1 VGLVSQTLRTVAQA
15 LLGLRLKVTLSCA
28 VLFSL
33 GLVPASFALN
43 PQELMGQFTH
53 TSWTVKEGIPGP
65 VRAIAQTSD
74 GYLWLAT
81 EAGLYR
87 FDGVH
92 FVAWKPREGEEL
104 PGSGV
109 TSLCLGHDGSLW
121 IGFRNGAIS
130 RISNGQLHNFLPAPG
145 SPRGK
150 ILSMAEDGDG
160 VIWAAG
166 QYAFGRIENGEWR
179 RTGAD
184 EGYVAPAAQWVTVD
198 RWRNVWVA
206 TDGYN
211 FGSASDTLRRNTV
224 LVLRKGEHRFAP
236 TGAAVSYVPQIAEAP
251 DGSIWITEQIEP
263 RIIRIAAGTGRM
275 DLLKGNFIWPPRVLF
290 DRDNSVWVGLDG
302 GGLRRF
308 SDFRHPDAPMVD
320 KFVPG
325 EGLSGGVIYSSFED
339 REGNVWF
346 GTEGG
351 LDRFSEN
358 KLMLLPAPES
368 FHPGNHM
375 GLNSTADGTLWMYE
389 YANAGIYRY
398 RAEKFSA
405 GKWPANVPSGRRIL
419 SIYAE
424 DGRTAW
430 LGGDFGLAH
439 VVDGKISFLPIAD
452 NLTGGPVEAIA
463 KAADGSLW
471 ISFWAADSVER
482 PMRLLHGVWT
492 DFRKSS
498 ALPKYR
504 CRVLHGDS
512 AGRMWLGYED
522 GEVAVYENGSFH
534 VYSSKDGLTGGQI
547 NTIYE
552 DSNRHTWIG
561 SDGGVSR
568 FDSGRFVTLTAK
580 NGLPGRSIAGVLED
594 GEGFVWLTGS
604 TGILRAHASEL
615 NKAFDSPAY
624 VKGTLLDAGDGL
636 RAMPRQGEPF
646 PTMTRT
652 PDGRLWFST
661 TNGVFML
668 DPRHLPQNL
677 VPPPVAIEEFRVDG
691 RSLLETDAVNKLLR
705 PNAKIL
711 RFDYTALSLTAPE
724 RVRFRYRLEGFDP
737 EWSAPVTSRQAMY
750 TNLPPRDYR
759 FRVIACNNDGVWNE
773 TGASLKF
780 TILPAF
786 YQTTWF
792 FLLCITAIGCLTWV
806 AYRRHLRQVSARLS
820 LIFKERLSERTRIA
834 RELHD
839 TLLQSFQGLI
849 LHFQRARNLLPE
861 RASEAIQMLDRALD
875 GAEQAVVEGRD
886 AIHDLRSPVPAA
898 HGLAEEITSL
908 GEELI
913 AKDGNK
919 DPVQFR
925 AVIEGTAQTLN
936 PNVHIEIFRIARE
949 ALRNAFSHSQA
960 RRIETEVAYSSNLF
974 RLRIRD
980 DGKGMAP
987 DVRNRGER
995 IGHWG
1000 LGGMRERAERLGGKL
1015 EVWSEPGAGTEVD
1028 LRVPA
1033 SIAYQSS
1040 PARNNVWLFWKK
1052 KKNDHEDHS

>member
-1 VGLVSQTLRTVAQA
+1 VGLISQTLRTVGQV
-15 LLGLRLKVTLSCA
+15 LHGLRLKVALSCA
-28 VLFSL
+28 VLFSP
-33 GLVPASFALN
+33 GLVPASSALN
-43 PQELMGQFTH
+43 PQELMSQFTH
-53 TSWTVKEGIPGP
+53 TSWTAKDGIPP
-65 VRAIAQTSD
+65 VLGIAQTKD

-81 EAGLYR
+81 SAGLYR
-87 FDGVH
+87 YDGVH

-104 PGSGV
+104 PGSAAM
-109 TSLCLGHDGSLW
+109 SLCLSHDGSLW

-130 RISNGQLHNFLPAPG
+130 RLSNGHLQNFLPVPG

-150 ILSMAEDGDG
+150 ILSLAEGRNG

-179 RTGAD
+179 RTGAG
-184 EGYVAPAAQWVTVD
+184 EGYLAPAAQWVTVD
-198 RWRNVWVA
+198 RWGNVWVA
-206 TDGYN
+206 TDGYD
-211 FGSASDTLRRNTV
+211 FGLTSDTLRRNTV
-224 LVLRKGEHRFAP
+224 LVLHNGEHRFAP

-263 RIIRIAAGTGRM
+263 RIIRITAGAVRM
-275 DLLKGNFIWPPRVLF
+275 VPLKGNFGWPPHVLF
-290 DRDNSVWVGLDG
+290 DRDNSVWIGVNGD
-302 GGLRRF
+302 GLRRS
-308 SDFRHPDAPMVD
+308 SDFRQPDVPQID

-325 EGLSGGVIYSSFED
+325 EGLSGRIVYSSFED

-358 KLMLLPAPES
+358 KLMLLPVPVS
-368 FHPGNHM
+368 FPPRDDM

-389 YANAGIYRY
+389 YASAGIYTY
-398 RAEKFSA
+398 RADKFSA
-405 GKWPANVPSGRRIL
+405 GKWPAKVPGGRRIL

-424 DGRTAW
+424 DGKTAW
-430 LGGDFGLAH
+430 LGGDFGLAR
-439 VVDGKISFLPIAD
+439 VVDGKISFLPVAD

-482 PMRLLHGVWT
+482 PMRLLHGVWS
-492 DFRKSS
+492 DFRKS
-498 ALPKYR
+498 ATLPKYR
-504 CRVLHGDS
+504 CRVLRGDS

-522 GEVAVYENGSFH
+522 GEVAVYENGSFRI
-534 VYSSKDGLTGGQI
+534 YSSKDGLTGGQI

-561 SDGGVSR
+561 SDGGLSR
-568 FDSGRFVTLTAK
+568 FDGGQFVTLTAK
-580 NGLPGRSIAGVLED
+580 NGLPGRSIAGVVED
-594 GEGFVWLTGS
+594 AEGFVWLTGS
-604 TGILRAHASEL
+604 AGIMRTDAREL
-615 NKAFDSPAY
+615 NKAFSSSAY
-624 VKGTLLDAGDGL
+624 VKGTILDAGDGL
-636 RAMPRQGEPF
+636 RGMPRQREPF

-661 TNGVFML
+661 TNGLFML
-668 DPRHLPQNL
+668 DPRHVPKNL
-677 VPPPVAIEEFRVDG
+677 LPPPLAIEEFKADG
-691 RSLLETDAVNKLLR
+691 RSLLETDAVNKQLR
-705 PNAKIL
+705 PNTKIL
-711 RFDYTALSLTAPE
+711 QFDYTALSLTAPE
-724 RVRFRYRLEGFDP
+724 RVRFRYQLQGFDR
-737 EWSAPVTSRQAMY
+737 EWSAPVTSRQTMY
-750 TNLPPRDYR
+750 TNLPPGDYQ

-773 TGASLKF
+773 AGASLPF

-786 YQTTWF
+786 YQTKW
-792 FLLCITAIGCLTWV
+792 FLLLCAAAIGCLTWV
-806 AYRRHLRQVSARLS
+806 AYQRHLRRVSARLS
-820 LIFKERLSERTRIA
+820 LIFKERLAERTRIA

-919 DPVQFR
+919 DPVQFH
-925 AVIEGTAQTLN
+925 VVVEGSAQTLH

-949 ALRNAFSHSQA
+949 GLRNAFSHSQA
-960 RRIETEVAYSSNLF
+960 RRIETEIAYSNNLF

-980 DGKGMAP
+980 DGKGIDP
-987 DVRNRGER
+987 HVRNHSKR

-1000 LGGMRERAERLGGKL
+1000 LAGMRERAERLGGEL

-1028 LRVPA
+1028 LRIPA
-1033 SIAYQSS
+1033 SIVYESAST
-1040 PARNNVWLFWKK
+1040 RNHFWLFGKSQKK
-1052 KKNDHEDHS
+1052 DHEHHA

>member
-1 VGLVSQTLRTVAQA
+1 VGLLFQTLRTDGQT
-15 LLGLRLKVTLSCA
+15 LLRLRLKVTLWCA
-28 VLFSL
+28 TLFFL
-33 GLVPASFALN
+33 GWVPASFALN
-43 PQELMGQFTH
+43 PQELMSQFTH
-53 TSWTVKEGIPGP
+53 TSWTPKEGIPGP
-65 VRAIAQTSD
+65 VRAIAQTKD
-74 GYLWLAT
+74 GYLWLAA

-87 FDGVH
+87 FDGIR

-104 PGSGV
+104 PGSAV
-109 TSLCLGHDGSLW
+109 MSLCLGHDGSLW
-121 IGFRNGAIS
+121 LGFRNGAIS
-130 RISNGQLHNFLPAPG
+130 RLSNGHLQNFLPAPG

-150 ILSMAEDGDG
+150 ILSMAEDGNG
-160 VIWAAG
+160 AIWAAG

-179 RTGAD
+179 RAGAD

-211 FGSASDTLRRNTV
+211 FASTSDTLRRNTV
-224 LVLRKGEHRFAP
+224 LVLHKGERRFAP
-236 TGAAVSYVPQIAEAP
+236 TGVAVSYVPQIAEAP

-263 RIIRIAAGTGRM
+263 RIIRIPAGTGRT
-275 DLLKGNFIWPPRVLF
+275 DSLKGNFSWAPRVLF
-290 DRDNSVWVGLDG
+290 DRENSVWIGLDG

-308 SDFRHPDAPMVD
+308 SDFRHPDAPQID
-320 KFVPG
+320 KFVPA
-325 EGLSGGVIYSSFED
+325 EGLSGAVIYSSFED
-339 REGNVWF
+339 HEGNVWF

-358 KLMLLPAPES
+358 KLMLLPTPES

-398 RAEKFSA
+398 RAERFSA
-405 GKWPANVPSGRRIL
+405 GKWPPKVPTGRRIL

-439 VVDGKISFLPIAD
+439 VVDEKISFVPVAD

-492 DFRKSS
+492 DFRKS
-498 ALPKYR
+498 AVLPKYR
-504 CRVLHGDS
+504 CRVLRGDS

-534 VYSSKDGLTGGQI
+534 VYSSQDGLTGGQI

-561 SDGGVSR
+561 SDGGISR
-568 FDSGRFVTLTAK
+568 FDGRHFVTLAAK

-594 GEGFVWLTGS
+594 DEGFVWLTGS
-604 TGILRAHASEL
+604 TGILRTHASEL

-624 VKGTLLDAGDGL
+624 VKGTILDAGDGL

-677 VPPPVAIEEFRVDG
+677 VPPPVAIEEFKADG
-691 RSLLETDAVNKLLR
+691 RSFLETDAVNKVLR

-711 RFDYTALSLTAPE
+711 QFDYTALSLTAPE
-724 RVRFRYRLEGFDP
+724 RVRFRYRLEGFDR

-750 TNLPPRDYR
+750 TNLPPGDYQ

-773 TGASLKF
+773 AGASLAF

-786 YQTTWF
+786 YQTNW
-792 FLLCITAIGCLTWV
+792 FLLLCVAAIGCLTWV
-806 AYRRHLRQVSARLS
+806 AYQRHLRQVSARLS

-861 RASEAIQMLDRALD
+861 RASEAIQTLDKALD
-875 GAEQAVVEGRD
+875 GAEQAIVEGRD
-886 AIHDLRSPVPAA
+886 AIHDLRSPATAPQ
-898 HGLAEEITSL
+898 GLAEEITSL
-908 GEELI
+908 GEELV

-919 DPVQFR
+919 EPLQFR
-925 AVIEGTAQTLN
+925 VVIEGSAHTLL
-936 PNVHIEIFRIARE
+936 PNAHIEIVRIARE
-949 ALRNAFSHSQA
+949 GLRNAFSHSQA
-960 RRIETEVAYSSNLF
+960 RRIETEIAYSGNLF

-980 DGKGMAP
+980 DGKGINP
-987 DVRNRGER
+987 EVRNQAARA
-995 IGHWG
+995 GHWG
-1000 LGGMRERAERLGGKL
+1000 LAGMRERAERLGGEL

-1040 PARNNVWLFWKK
+1040 HGRNNVWLFWKK
-1052 KKNDHEDHS
+1052 KKEERS